1 MKLTVIYGFPHGV
14 VEWSTPSSIYEEFRS
29 RNWEIELVNIKDT
42 YGNITDRYLQEF
54 IRSDSSPDIVLF
66 MDWGQFDSPYLDK
79 KHKPNA
85 FWIQESGDD
94 PQRFF
99 INHTLSH
106 KFHYTISND
115 YQSYLKYKK
124 LGRNVDWVIPFADS
138 RIYKPYDVPLEY
150 VAVSSRGRG
159 HSDFLDTL
167 EDISEGQ
174 IVNRR
179 GFLGEDHGKFLR
191 SGLMVVQNS
200 RHQEITRRVLEGA
213 CCGRLVLTDKLPEH
227 TKIEELLV
235 DRQDVVYYNG
245 IADCIEKLN
254 YYAENHEE
262 RERIALNGYS
272 KVMNNFTQVQVV
284 DKLLKTTEAFF
295 RIRSY

>member
-1 MKLTVIYGFPHGV
+1 MKLTVIYAFPHGTT
-14 VEWSTPSSIYEEFRS
+14 EWSTPSSIYEEFRS
-29 RNWEIELVNIKDT
+29 RNWEIELVNIKDI
-42 YGNITDRYLQEF
+42 YGNITDKYLQDF

-106 KFHYTISND
+106 KFHYTITPD
-115 YQSYLKYKK
+115 YQSYLEYKK
-124 LGRNVDWVIPFADS
+124 LGRNADWVTHFADT
-138 RIYKPYDVPLEY
+138 RIYRPYDVPVEY

-200 RHQEITRRVLEGA
+200 RFQEITRRIFEGA
-213 CCGRLVLTDKLPEH
+213 CCGRLVLTDKLPEQ

-262 RERIALNGYS
+262 RERIALNGYN

-284 DKLLKTTEAFF
+284 DKLLKATEFKTGV
-295 RIRSY
+295 